1 MNTHGLPLAFATFC
15 EPGAHGFGQ
24 ALGLHAKARFYEAL
38 GNRKCV
44 IKLSFAG
51 KVAHTKIVKPIDRAG
66 AALDTND
73 DFDAQPLS
81 VHEASIAYGRRPVAR
96 DTKFLAALEPAN

>member
-1 MNTHGLPLAFATFC
+1 MAFATLC

-24 ALGLHAKARFYEAL
+24 VLGLHAKARFYEAL

-51 KVAHTKIVKPIDRAG
+51 KVAHAKIVKPIDRAG
-66 AALDTND
+66 AALDTYD
-73 DFDAQPLS
+73 DFDAQLLS
-81 VHEASIAYGRRPVAR
+81 VHEPGIAYERRPVAH
-96 DTKFLAALEPAN
+96 DTKSLAALEPAN